1 MAKKSNLELQKR
13 YQNYNNECFQVQRTL
28 QRFSINNN
36 LTLEENVRII
46 ETFINK

>member
-1 MAKKSNLELQKR
+1 MTKKSNLELQKR
-13 YQNYNNECFQVQRTL
+13 YQNYNNEYFQVQWTL

-36 LTLEENVRII
+36 LTLEENVRIM